1 MGDGGLME
9 PALEIAI
16 EKMVE
21 REFKRAN
28 KRVIAEA
35 RVTAKKET
43 TLHCIRC
50 LMTKLNL
57 TAQEAMD
64 ILDVHANKQKEYLAL
79 ILDNKS

>member
-9 PALEIAI
+9 PLLKIAI
-16 EKMVE
+16 GKMVE

-43 TLHCIRC
+43 MLHCIRC
-50 LMTKLNL
+50 LMTKLNM

-64 ILDVHANKQKEYLAL
+64 ILDVPADKQKEYVAL
-79 ILDNKS
+79 I

>member
-1 MGDGGLME
+1 MGDGGFME
-9 PALEIAI
+9 PALEVAI

-35 RVTAKKET
+35 KVAAKKET
-43 TLHCIRC
+43 TLHCIRG

-64 ILDVHANKQKEYLAL
+64 IIDVHVNKQKEYLAL
-79 ILDNKS
+79 ICDNKS

>member
-9 PALEIAI
+9 PALEVAI
-16 EKMVE
+16 EKT
-21 REFKRAN
+21 N

-35 RVTAKKET
+35 RITAKKET

-50 LMTKLNL
+50 LMTKLNM

-79 ILDNKS
+79 I

>member
-1 MGDGGLME
+1 MDDGGFME
-9 PALEIAI
+9 PALEVAI

-21 REFKRAN
+21 REF

-64 ILDVHANKQKEYLAL
+64 ILDVHVNKQKEYLAL
-79 ILDNKS
+79 ICDNKS

>member
-9 PALEIAI
+9 PALEVAI
-16 EKMVE
+16 EKMIE

-43 TLHCIRC
+43 TEVPHTVKTNFSSKI
-50 LMTKLNL
+50 
-57 TAQEAMD
+57 
-64 ILDVHANKQKEYLAL
+64 
-79 ILDNKS
+79 S

>member
-9 PALEIAI
+9 PLLKIAI
-16 EKMVE
+16 GKMVE

-50 LMTKLNL
+50 LMMKW
-57 TAQEAMD
+57 
-64 ILDVHANKQKEYLAL
+64 
-79 ILDNKS
+79 

>member
-35 RVTAKKET
+35 RVTAKK
-43 TLHCIRC
+43 
-50 LMTKLNL
+50 
-57 TAQEAMD
+57 
-64 ILDVHANKQKEYLAL
+64 
-79 ILDNKS
+79 